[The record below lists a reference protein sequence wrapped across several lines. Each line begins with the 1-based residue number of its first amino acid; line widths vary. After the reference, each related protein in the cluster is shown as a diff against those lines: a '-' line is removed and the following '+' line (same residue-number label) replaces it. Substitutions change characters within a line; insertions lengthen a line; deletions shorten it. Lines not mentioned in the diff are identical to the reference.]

1 MKTYIGIEDRQV
13 RVRCETQYGETFC
26 VSVRDILT
34 GYDVRPYLDQDVLD
48 RLTQD
53 WMLNEQAE
61 AIQDV
66 SRD

>member
-1 MKTYIGIEDRQV
+1 MKTYIGIEDRPV
-13 RVRCETQYGETFC
+13 RVRCETRYGETYC

-34 GYDVRPYLDQDVLD
+34 GYDIRPYLDQDVLD
-48 RLTQD
+48 RLVND
-53 WMLNEQAE
+53 WMFNEQAE